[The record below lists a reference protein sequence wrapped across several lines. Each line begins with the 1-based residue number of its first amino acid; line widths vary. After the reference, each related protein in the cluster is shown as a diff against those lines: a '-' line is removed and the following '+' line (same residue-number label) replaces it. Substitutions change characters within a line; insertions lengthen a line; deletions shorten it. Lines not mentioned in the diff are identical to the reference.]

1 MSEENRD
8 IWLALPD
15 TALLAQ
21 CRVDTMRGTGPG
33 GQKRNKTESA
43 VRLTHLPSGIVAQND
58 VTRSQHLNKQNALES
73 LRLNIALQIRAV
85 PSSLPLSLPTSPQ
98 RDMLW
103 VARILDLLESVGYSL
118 GDAAKSCGV
127 STARL
132 GRELAK
138 NPHLWEKVNSERAAR
153 GLVKLRM

>member
-1 MSEENRD
+1 MSEVNRD

-15 TALLAQ
+15 AALLAQ

-43 VRLTHLPSGIVAQND
+43 VRLTHLPSGVVAQND

-85 PSSLPLSLPTSPQ
+85 PTSLPLSLPTSQ

-103 VARILDLLESVGYSL
+103 VARILDLLESLGYSL